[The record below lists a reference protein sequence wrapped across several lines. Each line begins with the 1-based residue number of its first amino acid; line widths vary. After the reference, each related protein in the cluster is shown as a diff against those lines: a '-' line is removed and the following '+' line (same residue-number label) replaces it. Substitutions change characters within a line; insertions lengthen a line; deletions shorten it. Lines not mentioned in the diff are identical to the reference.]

1 MQDLNDLYYFA
12 QVVEHGGFAPAARAL
27 GVQKSRL
34 SRRIAL
40 LEERLG
46 VRLIQRSSRSFS
58 VTDIGQEYYRQCLA
72 MLVEAEGAQA
82 VIDTVRSEPQ
92 GLIRMACPPGLL
104 AYRFGEAIAHFLV
117 SHPKVTMRVMALN
130 RRVDLISEGFDIGI
144 HAGTELGEPA
154 TLVTRRLGQVSQ
166 CLVAAPQLLDGR
178 LLPRT
183 PPDLARFP
191 SVDFGPLHPDH
202 PQGRHEWRLAADQGP
217 SVAVPYDPRL
227 ITDDLSALRAA
238 ALAGVGIAQLPSLM
252 AEPDVTAGRLVELLP
267 AWRLSNQAVHAVF
280 PSRRGLLPSIRA
292 LLDFLAAECLPYR
305 DGTRGGGSLSS
316 GGPSAGND

>member
-12 QVVEHGGFAPAARAL
+12 EVVEHGGFAPAARAL

-58 VTDIGQEYYRQCLA
+58 VTEIGQEYYRQCLA
-72 MLVEAEGAQA
+72 MLVEADGAQA

-104 AYRFGEAIAHFLV
+104 AYRFGEAIAHFLAA
-117 SHPKVTMRVMALN
+117 HPKVTMRVMALN
-130 RRVDLISEGFDIGI
+130 RRVDLISEGFDVAIR
-144 HAGTELGEPA
+144 AGTELDEPA
-154 TLVTRRLGQVSQ
+154 TLVTRKLGQVSQ
-166 CLVAAPQLLDGR
+166 CLVSAPQLLEGQPV
-178 LLPRT
+178 PRM

-191 SVDFGPLHPDH
+191 GLDFGPLHADH
-202 PQGRHEWRLAADQGP
+202 PQGRHAWRLAADQGP
-217 SVAVPYDPRL
+217 TVTVPYDPRL
-227 ITDDLSALRAA
+227 ITDDLAALRAA
-238 ALAGVGIAQLPSLM
+238 ALAGLGIAQLPSLM
-252 AEPDVTAGRLVELLP
+252 AEADVQAGRLVELLP
-267 AWRLSNQAVHAVF
+267 AWRLENQTVHAVF
-280 PSRRGLLPSIRA
+280 PSRRGLLPSMRA

-305 DGTRGGGSLSS
+305 EGTREGG
-316 GGPSAGND
+316 